1 MPRTGKGPTDQSA
14 SAFLKACRETLELS
28 QKELAPLVG
37 VSQQQIS
44 KYERGESSV
53 PREVLKKVGE
63 LAGIRL
69 EEFGQPEFSV
79 AAEPGGFEA
88 ARQASY
94 TAESSPEA
102 ADGFDTWQDD
112 EMFLD
117 LRKLHDPTDR
127 KNLSAQYMKMLRR
140 QKKI

>member
-28 QKELAPLVG
+28 QKELAPLFS

-44 KYERGESSV
+44 KYENGESSV

-63 LAGIRL
+63 LVGTRL
-69 EEFGQPEFSV
+69 AEFGQPEFS
-79 AAEPGGFEA
+79 ATAESGGFEA

-94 TAESSPEA
+94 TAENSPEV
-102 ADGFDTWQDD
+102 ADGPVHGRMRRCSSTLGSFTIQSIG
-112 EMFLD
+112 
-117 LRKLHDPTDR
+117 
-127 KNLSAQYMKMLRR
+127 KN
-140 QKKI
+140 

>member
-14 SAFLKACRETLELS
+14 SAFLKAGRETLKLS
-28 QKELAPLVG
+28 QKKLALLVG

-69 EEFGQPEFSV
+69 EEFRQPEFPA

-94 TAESSPEA
+94 TAENSPET
-102 ADGFDTWQDD
+102 ADVFDTWQDD

-117 LRKLHDPTDR
+117 LRKLHDPIDR